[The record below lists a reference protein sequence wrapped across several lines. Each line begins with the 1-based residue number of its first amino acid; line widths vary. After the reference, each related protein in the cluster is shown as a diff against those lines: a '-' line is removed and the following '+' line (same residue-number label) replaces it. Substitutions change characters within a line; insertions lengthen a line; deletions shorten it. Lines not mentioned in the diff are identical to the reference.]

1 MALSF
6 VISIAAIVVAA
17 AIVPVWR
24 ASPERELIARVFV
37 SRILAKP
44 IPTPS
49 PMKTPPPPL
58 RVISHS
64 HVIARS
70 ETHAVARTTTGKSA
84 RKEPVH
90 RVAAARPKPPVVS
103 HAKPV
108 WDVPVGAQ
116 GAGAGNR
123 SGAGSI
129 GSGGSGSGA
138 GTSGAGNGAV
148 AGNQPCGFVDFS
160 DPHGSHYD
168 PRTHGFWVD
177 IRMTV
182 RFPDGRSQSILLDYP
197 WYYPNEASNPW
208 SDQNL
213 DNPNFPTRFQPPPPD
228 KVAGEPPLVQYV
240 IEHSTRDG
248 FTLLK
253 DCPSDEATPT
263 PPSLRRR

>member
-1 MALSF
+1 LALSF
-6 VISIAAIVVAA
+6 AVSIVLIVVIAAIL
-17 AIVPVWR
+17 PVWQ
-24 ASPERELIARVFV
+24 ASPQREFIARVLI

-44 IPTPS
+44 IPTPA
-49 PMKTPPPPL
+49 PMPTPPPPP

-64 HVIARS
+64 HVIAPS
-70 ETHAVARTTTGKSA
+70 ETRTIAKAATGKSA
-84 RKEPVH
+84 RKEIVH
-90 RVAAARPKPPVVS
+90 RIAAARPKSPVLS
-103 HAKPV
+103 HARPV

-138 GTSGAGNGAV
+138 GKSGTGNGAA

-160 DPHGSHYD
+160 DPHGSQYD

-182 RFPDGRSQSILLDYP
+182 RFPDGQSQSILLDYP

-208 SDQNL
+208 SNQNL
-213 DNPNFPTRFQPPPPD
+213 NNPNFPTRFQPPPPD
-228 KVAGEPPLVQYV
+228 KAAGEPPLVQYV
-240 IEHSTRDG
+240 IQHSTRDG

-253 DCPSDEATPT
+253 DCPNDEATPA
-263 PPSLRRR
+263 PPPLRRR